1 MDSRFDCDVKR
12 TRANLI
18 GLMQN
23 TLKILGV
30 FVDGTS
36 QEVATTLRD
45 PNDGEKGWTVVE
57 VVCHLR
63 DFDEIFHRRARL
75 MVEQEYPAL
84 PAYNHEQLV
93 IERAYNQQ
101 DLRAVYGDL
110 VRSRAEF
117 VEFFHSLEEAQW
129 QRSGV
134 HAERGRFTM
143 HDALVQ
149 VGQHDAL
156 HIEQMTRILG
166 QTQIKA

>member
-1 MDSRFDCDVKR
+1 MDTRFDCDVKR

-23 TLKILGV
+23 TVKILGY

-36 QEVATTLRD
+36 QEIASTLRD
-45 PNDGEKGWTVVE
+45 PNDGDKGWTMVE

-63 DFDEIFHRRARL
+63 DFDAIFYRRARL
-75 MVEQEYPAL
+75 MVEQDYPPLA
-84 PAYNHEQLV
+84 PYDHEQLA
-93 IERAYNQQ
+93 IERKYNQQ
-101 DLRAVYGDL
+101 NLGEVYRDL
-110 VRSRAEF
+110 VRSRGEF
-117 VEFFHSLEEAQW
+117 VEFFRSLDEAQW

-143 HDALVQ
+143 QDALVQ

-156 HIEQMTRILG
+156 HIEQITRILN
-166 QTQIKA
+166 QRDS

>member
-1 MDSRFDCDVKR
+1 MDTCFDCDVKR

-23 TLKILGV
+23 TLKILGY
-30 FVDGTS
+30 FVDGTT
-36 QEVATTLRD
+36 QEVATTRRD
-45 PNDGEKGWTVVE
+45 PNDGDKGWTMLE

-63 DFDEIFHRRARL
+63 DFDAIFLGRARL

-84 PAYNHEQLV
+84 SPYDHEQLA
-93 IERAYNQQ
+93 IERAYNRQ
-101 DLRAVYGDL
+101 DLRQVYQEL
-110 VRSRAEF
+110 VHSRREF
-117 VEFFHSLEEAQW
+117 VEFFRSLDEAQW

-156 HIEQMTRILG
+156 HIEQITRILNHS
-166 QTQIKA
+166 IA